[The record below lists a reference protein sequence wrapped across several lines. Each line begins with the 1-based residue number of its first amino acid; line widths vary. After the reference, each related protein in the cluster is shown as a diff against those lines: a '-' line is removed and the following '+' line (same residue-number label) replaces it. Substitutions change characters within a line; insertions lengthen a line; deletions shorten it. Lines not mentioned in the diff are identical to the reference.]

1 MRSIQLSDDED
12 MMEPVRPVARV
23 SRAPSGSTLG
33 AVKTRLEA
41 PRIQQSSHS
50 SSSAAGPSGYR
61 IVVSNLQSTVTHE
74 DIRVRF
80 VIPTFTFF
88 LLLLCHLVCYCMNLI
103 WVAYLFLCV
112 CVCYRLN

>member
-1 MRSIQLSDDED
+1 MVLELVHPYWLWWTKAFVNIISFLILYRMRSIQLSDDED
-12 MMEPVRPVARV
+12 MMEPVRPVGRV
-23 SRAPSGSTLG
+23 HRAPSGSTIS

-41 PRIQQSSHS
+41 PRVQQSSHS

-80 VIPTFTFF
+80 IA
-88 LLLLCHLVCYCMNLI
+88 LH
-103 WVAYLFLCV
+103 FLC
-112 CVCYRLN
+112 C